1 MYHYSATLFLLG
13 IRMIWIPE
21 MSSLQEQNDSIKNDA
36 SSRGH
41 KSQFKVMMK
50 MCVNDEIT
58 MMDQVNIE
66 NERP

>member
-1 MYHYSATLFLLG
+1 
-13 IRMIWIPE
+13 MIWIPE